1 MNGPTLMKAVDALAR
16 RFERVDSDAAAER
29 RKTERRFRGLRV
41 GNLGLLVA
49 HDCSGELIEDAQVH
63 PLPGA
68 PPWCRGLIN
77 LRGRLLPAFD
87 LHEPL
92 GVTRFRAQ
100 RQWWLALGTGDDA
113 FAFPIDALPVSL
125 VADEAA
131 AVEVTVVP
139 QSVRP
144 HTPVS
149 YRIGGELW
157 LEFRHRDFIRAL
169 CASSGPC
176 S

>member
-1 MNGPTLMKAVDALAR
+1 MDRPKLMKAVDALAR
-16 RFERVDSDAAAER
+16 RFERAGCDAAGER
-29 RKTERRFRGLRV
+29 RRTERRFRGLRV

-49 HDCSGELIEDAQVH
+49 HDCGGELIEDAQVH
-63 PLPGA
+63 ALPGA
-68 PPWCRGLIN
+68 APWCRGLIN

-92 GVTRFRAQ
+92 GLTRFRAQ
-100 RQWWLALGTGDDA
+100 RQWWLALGAGDEA

-144 HTPVS
+144 HSGAS

-169 CASSGPC
+169 CAAS
-176 S
+176 